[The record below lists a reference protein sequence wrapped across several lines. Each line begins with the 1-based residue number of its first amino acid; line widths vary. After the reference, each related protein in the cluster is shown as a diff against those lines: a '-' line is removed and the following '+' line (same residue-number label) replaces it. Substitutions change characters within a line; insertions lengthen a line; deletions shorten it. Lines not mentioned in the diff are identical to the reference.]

1 MHRQVGDAWFADA
14 LLPAKVGR
22 NARLEQVDAVLD
34 WDPLAEVVG
43 ALYAAREG
51 RPS

>member
-1 MHRQVGDAWFADA
+1 MHRQLGDVSFADV

-34 WDPLAEVVG
+34 WG
-43 ALYAAREG
+43 TGGGG
-51 RPS
+51 RP